1 MIRRRFKNTNTDGDP
16 MKTLRLL
23 LTMVAAAS
31 CLLCTTILTACPYS
45 IRDSAFI
52 GRGSRVPF
60 RLVFLSTSTTPG
72 NDKLAEAVKTA
83 AAAWLRDS
91 NVVARVVELDGPEKN
106 EVSAELQESYSDN
119 SLLPAA
125 ILVSPSGKTLDL
137 GQFKLS
143 DKPTDTV
150 MELMGPVVESPLRR
164 GLQEKLVR
172 HWCVIVF
179 VPGTDAKKNADA
191 LAGIELA
198 AKAVVGKKTELN
210 KSIDTAPLILT
221 LDPKKPEEE
230 IVLWSLGLA
239 APDGEEER
247 PARALALAGRG
258 ETRGPTLEGEN
269 VDKEK
274 MSALLEML
282 GRSCSC
288 TTSPVWLIGK
298 AIPLTWSPEIRSMA
312 TLQLGFDPLDPEVLR
327 SIKGEKKKPKELAG
341 LGGFEEFELGYS
353 EVTIDPIP
361 VEETP
366 TTAPEAK
373 IVSKV
378 ENTGE
383 ESTGPGPGSGGSTT
397 KTLVIALGALL
408 LVVLATGSA
417 IARKGAGS

>member
-1 MIRRRFKNTNTDGDP
+1 

-23 LTMVAAAS
+23 LPMIAAAT
-31 CLLCTTILTACPYS
+31 CLLCATILTACPYS

-83 AAAWLRDS
+83 SAAWLRDS

-106 EVSAELQESYSDN
+106 EVGTEFQERYSDD
-119 SLLPAA
+119 SLLPAV
-125 ILVSPSGKTLDL
+125 ILVSPSGDTLDL
-137 GQFKLS
+137 GQVDIS
-143 DKPTDTV
+143 GKPLDAV
-150 MELMGPVVESPLRR
+150 MEVMGSVAESPIRR
-164 GLQEKLVR
+164 GLQEKLVK
-172 HWCVIVF
+172 HWCVILF
-179 VPGTDAKKNADA
+179 MPGTDEKRNAAA
-191 LAGIELA
+191 LAGIEA
-198 AKAVVGKKTELN
+198 SAKAIAGRKTELN

-221 LDPKKPEEE
+221 LDPKQPEEK

-239 APDGEEER
+239 APDGEKER

-269 VDKEK
+269 VDREK
-274 MSALLEML
+274 MSELLEML

-353 EVTIDPIP
+353 EVTIDPVP
-361 VEETP
+361 VEEKP
-366 TTAPEAK
+366 SAAPEAK

-378 ENTGE
+378 ENTGK
-383 ESTGPGPGSGGSTT
+383 ESTEPGSGSEGSTT
-397 KTLVIALGALL
+397 KSLVIALGALL

>member
-1 MIRRRFKNTNTDGDP
+1 
-16 MKTLRLL
+16 MKTMRLL
-23 LTMVAAAS
+23 LTMAAAAS
-31 CLLCTTILTACPYS
+31 CLLCATILTACPYS

-72 NDKLAEAVKTA
+72 NDKLAEAVKNA
-83 AAAWLRDS
+83 AASWLQDS

-106 EVSAELQESYSDN
+106 EGPTQLQENYSDN

-125 ILVSPSGKTLDL
+125 ILFSPSGESLEL
-137 GQFKLS
+137 GQLELK
-143 DKPTDTV
+143 DKPLDTI

-164 GLQEKLVR
+164 GLQEKLVKN
-172 HWCVIVF
+172 WCVIVF
-179 VPGTDAKKNADA
+179 VPGTDKKQNAEA
-191 LAGIELA
+191 LSGIELA
-198 AKAVVGKKTELN
+198 AAAVVGKKTELN

-221 LDPKKPEEE
+221 LDPEKAEER
-230 IVLWSLGLA
+230 IVLWSLGVL
-239 APDGEEER
+239 PGEGEKER
-247 PARALALAGRG
+247 PVRALALAGRG

-269 VDKEK
+269 VDAEK
-274 MSALLEML
+274 MGELLEML

-298 AIPLTWSPEIRSMA
+298 AIPLTWGSEVRSMA

-361 VEETP
+361 AEEEATLPAGSEEAGETSAPQKNETP
-366 TTAPEAK
+366 PAQEAGAEPQVTTE
-373 IVSKV
+373 
-378 ENTGE
+378 
-383 ESTGPGPGSGGSTT
+383 GSPAM
-397 KTLVIALGALL
+397 VILFALGAMFS
-408 LVVLATGSA
+408 VVILTGYV
-417 IARKGAGS
+417 ILRKSPQS

>member
-1 MIRRRFKNTNTDGDP
+1 
-16 MKTLRLL
+16 MKKLRLL
-23 LTMVAAAS
+23 PPVLVVAA
-31 CLLCTTILTACPYS
+31 CLLCGSILSACPYS

-60 RLVFLSTSTTPG
+60 RMVFLSTSTTPG
-72 NDKLAEAVKTA
+72 NDKLGEAVKTA
-83 AAAWLRDS
+83 SAAWLRDS

-106 EVSAELQESYSDN
+106 EVGTEFQERYSDD

-125 ILVSPSGKTLDL
+125 ILVSPSGDTLDL
-137 GQFKLS
+137 GQVDIS
-143 DKPTDTV
+143 GKPLDAV
-150 MELMGPVVESPLRR
+150 MERMGSIAESPIRR
-164 GLQEKLVR
+164 GLQEKLVK
-172 HWCVIVF
+172 HWCVILF
-179 VPGTDAKKNADA
+179 VPGTDEKRNTAA
-191 LAGIELA
+191 LSGIEAA
-198 AKAVVGKKTELN
+198 AKAITGRKTELN

-221 LDPKKPEEE
+221 LDPKNPEEE

-239 APDGEEER
+239 PPDGEEER

-269 VDKEK
+269 LDKEK
-274 MSALLEML
+274 MSELLEML

-353 EVTIDPIP
+353 EVTIDPVP

-366 TTAPEAK
+366 GAAPEAK
-373 IVSKV
+373 IVSKI

-383 ESTGPGPGSGGSTT
+383 ESTEPGPGSGGSAT

-417 IARKGAGS
+417 IARKGSGN

>member
-1 MIRRRFKNTNTDGDP
+1 M
-16 MKTLRLL
+16 
-23 LTMVAAAS
+23 
-31 CLLCTTILTACPYS
+31 
-45 IRDSAFI
+45 
-52 GRGSRVPF
+52 
-60 RLVFLSTSTTPG
+60 
-72 NDKLAEAVKTA
+72 
-83 AAAWLRDS
+83 
-91 NVVARVVELDGPEKN
+91 
-106 EVSAELQESYSDN
+106 
-119 SLLPAA
+119 
-125 ILVSPSGKTLDL
+125 VSPSGDTLDL
-137 GQFKLS
+137 GQVDIS
-143 DKPTDTV
+143 GKPLDAV
-150 MELMGPVVESPLRR
+150 MERMGSIAESPIRR
-164 GLQEKLVR
+164 GLQEKLVK
-172 HWCVIVF
+172 HWCVILF
-179 VPGTDAKKNADA
+179 VPGTDEKRNTAA
-191 LAGIELA
+191 LSGIEAA
-198 AKAVVGKKTELN
+198 AKAITGRKTELN

-221 LDPKKPEEE
+221 LDPKNPEEE

-239 APDGEEER
+239 PPDGEEER

-269 VDKEK
+269 LDKEK
-274 MSALLEML
+274 MSELLEML

-353 EVTIDPIP
+353 EVTIDPVP

-366 TTAPEAK
+366 GAAPEAK
-373 IVSKV
+373 IVSKI

-383 ESTGPGPGSGGSTT
+383 ESTEPGPGSGGSAT

-417 IARKGAGS
+417 IARKGSGN

>member
-1 MIRRRFKNTNTDGDP
+1 
-16 MKTLRLL
+16 MKTLRLPL
-23 LTMVAAAS
+23 PAITAAA
-31 CLLCTTILTACPYS
+31 CILCANVLVACPYS

-60 RLVFLSTSTTPG
+60 RLVFLSSSGTPG
-72 NDKLAEAVKTA
+72 NDKLGEAVKTA
-83 AAAWLRDS
+83 SAAWLRDS

-106 EVSAELQESYSDN
+106 EVGGEFQERYSDD
-119 SLLPAA
+119 SLLPAV
-125 ILVSPSGKTLDL
+125 ILVSPSGDTLDL
-137 GQFKLS
+137 GQVDIS
-143 DKPTDTV
+143 GKPLDAV
-150 MELMGPVVESPLRR
+150 MEVMGSVAESPIRR
-164 GLQEKLVR
+164 GLQEKLIK
-172 HWCVIVF
+172 HWCVILF
-179 VPGTDAKKNADA
+179 MPGTDEKRNAAA
-191 LAGIELA
+191 LAGIEA
-198 AKAVVGKKTELN
+198 SAKAIAGKKTELN

-221 LDPKKPEEE
+221 LDPKQPEEK

-239 APDGEEER
+239 APDGGEER

-274 MSALLEML
+274 MSELLEML

-353 EVTIDPIP
+353 EVTIDPVP
-361 VEETP
+361 VEEKP
-366 TTAPEAK
+366 SADSEAK

-378 ENTGE
+378 ENTGK
-383 ESTGPGPGSGGSTT
+383 ESTEPGSGPEGSTT
-397 KTLVIALGALL
+397 KSLVIALGALL

>member
-1 MIRRRFKNTNTDGDP
+1 
-16 MKTLRLL
+16 MKKLRLL
-23 LTMVAAAS
+23 PPVLVVAA
-31 CLLCTTILTACPYS
+31 CLLCGSILSACPYS

-60 RLVFLSTSTTPG
+60 RMVFLSTSTIPG
-72 NDKLAEAVKTA
+72 NDKLGEAVKTA
-83 AAAWLRDS
+83 SAAWLRDS
-91 NVVARVVELDGPEKN
+91 NVVARVIELDGPEKN
-106 EVSAELQESYSDN
+106 EVGTEFQERYSDD

-125 ILVSPSGKTLDL
+125 ILVSPSGDTLDL
-137 GQFKLS
+137 GQVDIS
-143 DKPTDTV
+143 GKPLDAV
-150 MELMGPVVESPLRR
+150 MERMGSIAESPIRR
-164 GLQEKLVR
+164 GLQEKLVK
-172 HWCVIVF
+172 HWCVILF
-179 VPGTDAKKNADA
+179 VPGTDEKRNTAA
-191 LAGIELA
+191 LSGIEAA
-198 AKAVVGKKTELN
+198 AKAITGRKTELN

-221 LDPKKPEEE
+221 LDPKNPEEE

-239 APDGEEER
+239 PPDGEEER

-269 VDKEK
+269 LDKEK
-274 MSALLEML
+274 MSELLEML

-353 EVTIDPIP
+353 EVTIDPVP

-366 TTAPEAK
+366 GAAPEAK
-373 IVSKV
+373 IVSKI

-383 ESTGPGPGSGGSTT
+383 ESTEPGPGSGGSAT

-417 IARKGAGS
+417 IARKGSGN

>member
-1 MIRRRFKNTNTDGDP
+1 
-16 MKTLRLL
+16 MKKLRLL
-23 LTMVAAAS
+23 PPVLAAAA
-31 CLLCTTILTACPYS
+31 CLLCGSILSACPYS

-60 RLVFLSTSTTPG
+60 RMVFLSTSTTPG
-72 NDKLAEAVKTA
+72 NDKLGEAVKTA
-83 AAAWLRDS
+83 SAAWLRDS

-106 EVSAELQESYSDN
+106 EVGTEFQERYSDD

-125 ILVSPSGKTLDL
+125 ILVSPSGDTLDL
-137 GQFKLS
+137 GQVDIS
-143 DKPTDTV
+143 GKPLDAV
-150 MELMGPVVESPLRR
+150 MERMGSIAESPIRR
-164 GLQEKLVR
+164 GLQEKLVK
-172 HWCVIVF
+172 HWCVILF
-179 VPGTDAKKNADA
+179 IPGTDEKRNTTA
-191 LAGIELA
+191 LAGIEAA
-198 AKAVVGKKTELN
+198 AKAITGRKTELN

-221 LDPKKPEEE
+221 LDPKNPEEE

-239 APDGEEER
+239 PPDGEEER

-269 VDKEK
+269 LDKEK
-274 MSALLEML
+274 MSELLEML

-353 EVTIDPIP
+353 EVTIDPVP
-361 VEETP
+361 VEEKP
-366 TTAPEAK
+366 SAAPEAK
-373 IVSKV
+373 IVSKI

-383 ESTGPGPGSGGSTT
+383 ESTEPGPGSEGSTT

>member
-1 MIRRRFKNTNTDGDP
+1 
-16 MKTLRLL
+16 MKTLRLPL
-23 LTMVAAAS
+23 PAITAAA
-31 CLLCTTILTACPYS
+31 CILCANVLVACPYS

-60 RLVFLSTSTTPG
+60 RLVFLSSSGTPG
-72 NDKLAEAVKTA
+72 NDKLGEAVKTA
-83 AAAWLRDS
+83 SAAWLRDS

-106 EVSAELQESYSDN
+106 EVGTAFQERYRDN
-119 SLLPAA
+119 SLLPAV
-125 ILVSPSGKTLDL
+125 ILVSPSGDTLDL
-137 GQFKLS
+137 GQVDIS
-143 DKPTDTV
+143 GKPLDAV
-150 MELMGPVVESPLRR
+150 MEVMGSVAESPIRR
-164 GLQEKLVR
+164 GLQEKLIK
-172 HWCVIVF
+172 HWCVILF
-179 VPGTDAKKNADA
+179 MPGTDEKRNAAA
-191 LAGIELA
+191 LAGIEA
-198 AKAVVGKKTELN
+198 SAKAIAGKKTELN

-221 LDPKKPEEE
+221 LDPKQPEEK

-269 VDKEK
+269 VDREK
-274 MSALLEML
+274 MSGLLEML
-282 GRSCSC
+282 GSSCSC

-353 EVTIDPIP
+353 EVTIDPVP
-361 VEETP
+361 VEEKP
-366 TTAPEAK
+366 SAAPEAK

-378 ENTGE
+378 ENTGK
-383 ESTGPGPGSGGSTT
+383 ESTEPGSGSGGSTT
-397 KTLVIALGALL
+397 KSLVIALGALL